1 MRFVSNESTRRH
13 HWEAVYGDKTS
24 TDVSWFQPRPER
36 SLQLVEQ
43 TAVGRDDAIIDVGG
57 GASTLVDHLLDDG
70 FTDITV
76 LDVAGKA
83 LEQSQ
88 ERLGVRASQVEWVV
102 SDVTTFRPS
111 RTWQLWHDRAALHFL
126 VDEQDRA
133 RYVDVLKRA
142 LQPGGHAVL
151 ATFGPEGPLKCSG
164 LEIRRYSIDLVEELL
179 GPGFELQS
187 QVIENHV
194 TPMGSNQQFLYSCW
208 TRRE

>member
-1 MRFVSNESTRRH
+1 MNASARRD
-13 HWEAVYGDKTS
+13 HWEGVYSGT
-24 TDVSWFQPRPER
+24 TFADVSWFQPRPER

-43 TAVGRDDAIIDVGG
+43 SAVDRDDAIIDVGG

-111 RTWQLWHDRAALHFL
+111 RMWQLWHDRAALHFL

-187 QVIENHV
+187 QLIENHV

>member
-1 MRFVSNESTRRH
+1 MNQAARRD
-13 HWEAVYGDKTS
+13 HWETVYSSKMF

-43 TAVGRDDAIIDVGG
+43 TAVSRHEAIIDVGG
-57 GASTLVDHLLDDG
+57 GASTLVDHLLEDG

-76 LDVAGKA
+76 LDVASRA
-83 LEQSQ
+83 LEQSR
-88 ERLGVRASQVEWVV
+88 ERLGARAGEVEWVV
-102 SDVTTFRPS
+102 SDVTTFVPVRS
-111 RTWQLWHDRAALHFL
+111 WRLWHDRAALDFL

-133 RYVDVLKRA
+133 RYVGVLREA
-142 LQPGGHAVL
+142 LQPGVHIVL

-164 LEIRRYSIDLVEELL
+164 LEIRRYSIGMVEDLL

-187 QVIENHV
+187 HELENHV
-194 TPMGSNQQFLYSCW
+194 TPSGSNQQFLYSCW

>member
-1 MRFVSNESTRRH
+1 MNEATRRDY
-13 HWEAVYGDKTS
+13 WEAVYSSKTFS
-24 TDVSWFQPRPER
+24 DVSWFQPRPER

-43 TAVGRDDAIIDVGG
+43 TAVDRNDAIIDVGG

-88 ERLGVRASQVEWVV
+88 ERLGELASQVEWVV
-102 SDVTTFRPS
+102 SDVTTYRPS

-133 RYVDVLKRA
+133 HYVDVLKKA
-142 LQPGGHAVL
+142 LQPGGHVVL

-179 GPGFELQS
+179 GPGFDLQS
-187 QVIENHV
+187 QVLENHE

>member
-1 MRFVSNESTRRH
+1 MNEATRRD
-13 HWEAVYGDKTS
+13 HWETVYSGKMS

-36 SLQLVEQ
+36 SLQFVEQ
-43 TAVGRDDAIIDVGG
+43 TAVDRDDAIIDVGG

-76 LDVAGKA
+76 LDVAGKP

-142 LQPGGHAVL
+142 LQPGGHVVL

-208 TRRE
+208 TRRD

>member
-1 MRFVSNESTRRH
+1 MNEAARRD
-13 HWEAVYGDKTS
+13 HWETVYGS
-24 TDVSWFQPRPER
+24 RIFTDVSWFQPRPER

-43 TAVGRDDAIIDVGG
+43 TAVDRDDAIIDIGG

-70 FTDITV
+70 FTDVTV

-83 LEQSQ
+83 FEQAQ
-88 ERLGVRASQVEWVV
+88 ERLGARARDVEWVV
-102 SDVTTFRPS
+102 SDVTAFRPT

-126 VDEQDRA
+126 IDEQDRA

-142 LQPGGHAVL
+142 LGSGGHVVL

-187 QVIENHV
+187 HELEDHV
-194 TPMGSNQQFLYSCW
+194 TPTGSKQQFLYSCW